1 MIANSEVVS
10 VHFAPSHVS
19 QPEHEPQI
27 DLDKLVQDVDWALRR
42 PGMTVLIHGDIGLN
56 QKHLVERLEAQSGR
70 VRSFVIHSFDE
81 LNMEAQRAG
90 FVAFI
95 KQIEDRRAPIHL
107 VLCSVSEALRE
118 LVAMHESCYNFEERE
133 STDPRIIPEADF
145 TDDVW
150 KGQDADQSNVY
161 LVSEGLLWDMFN
173 DPTFARSLW

>member
-1 MIANSEVVS
+1 MIANAEVVS
-10 VHFAPSHVS
+10 VHFVPSHVS

-27 DLDKLVQDVDWALRR
+27 DFEKLVQEVDWALRR

-56 QKHLVERLEAQSGR
+56 QKYLIEQLVAQCGR

-81 LNMEAQRAG
+81 LNMEAQRAS
-90 FVAFI
+90 FIAFI

-107 VLCSVSEALRE
+107 VLCSVSEALRA
-118 LVAMHESCYNFEERE
+118 LVATHESCYNFEDRAI
-133 STDPRIIPEADF
+133 TDPRTILEADF
-145 TDDVW
+145 TNDVC
-150 KGQDADQSNVY
+150 KRQDVDQSNVY